1 MEEKPV
7 KMDEK
12 PMKLEEKQPQEESNT
27 LDPSSVIIIHPGSKY
42 LRIGRAS
49 DPFPKRILHA
59 IGKKRKSDKFKPV
72 QDPWNVS
79 KNSDVD
85 LGIVEECRM
94 RCISQLQKSI
104 RSDGRKRIAP
114 SSKKIAEMNASH
126 KGPFINHV
134 VSEGAQKYK
143 IRSRTV
149 TKSWPKFGQ
158 KLAKR

>member
-85 LGIVEECRM
+85 LGIVQECRM

-134 VSEGAQKYK
+134 VGRGDRKFL
-143 IRSRTV
+143 
-149 TKSWPKFGQ
+149 KSSQTLTERWPKSSQ
-158 KLAKR
+158 KVD